1 MQWQETSI
9 ILSTRLFSE
18 NFRRVTVFNSSHG
31 KVSGLLRGVKVP
43 VNRGDLSDVIWKGKT
58 ADQLGTF
65 IIENIFSPFV
75 HAFNSPPEIMAIDT
89 ACTLCYLGIPEK
101 APHQKL
107 YEAFKNFLFSVSRGD
122 KYEWL
127 KDYAFFELIFLSEV
141 GMGLDLKKC
150 AVTKTTENLC
160 YVSPR
165 TGRAVSREV
174 GKKYHDK
181 LFRLPEFFCNH
192 DAEASFFDIY
202 CALEITKHF
211 LSIYFYGINNRELP
225 LSRVQLLQWLENV
238 VEDQGKTYENQ
249 RNSR

>member
-18 NFRRVTVFNSSHG
+18 NFRRVTVFNLSHG

-43 VNRGDLSDVIWKGKT
+43 VNRGDISFATWKGKT
-58 ADQLGTF
+58 SEQLGTF
-65 IIENIFSPFV
+65 IIENVFSPFV
-75 HAFNSPPEIMAIDT
+75 HVFNCPPEIMAIDT
-89 ACTLCYLGIPEK
+89 ACTLCYLGVPEK

-107 YEAFKNFLFSVSRGD
+107 YEALKSFLFSVSSGN

-127 KDYAFFELIFLSEV
+127 KNYAFFELIFLSEV
-141 GMGLDLKKC
+141 GMGLDLTKC
-150 AVTKTTENLC
+150 AVTKSSENLC

-165 TGRAVSREV
+165 TGRAVSRDA
-174 GKKYHDK
+174 GQKYHDK
-181 LFRLPEFFCNH
+181 LFRLPEFFCNY
-192 DAEASFFDIY
+192 DAEASIFDIC
-202 CALEITKHF
+202 CALDITKHF

-225 LSRVQLLQWLENV
+225 LSRIQLVQWLRNI

-249 RNSR
+249 CNN

>member
-1 MQWQETSI
+1 MQWQENSI

-31 KVSGLLRGVKVP
+31 KVSGLLRGLKVP
-43 VNRGDLSDVIWKGKT
+43 VNRGDISSVTWKGKN
-58 ADQLGTF
+58 ADQLGTL

-107 YEAFKNFLFSVSRGD
+107 YEAFKNFLFSVSREN

-141 GMGLDLKKC
+141 GMGLDLTKC
-150 AVTKTTENLC
+150 AVTKSSENLF

-165 TGRAVSREV
+165 TGRAVSREA
-174 GKKYHDK
+174 GEKYHDK
-181 LFRLPEFFCNH
+181 LFLLPEFFYH
-192 DAEASFFDIY
+192 PEAEASIFDIY

-225 LSRVQLLQWLENV
+225 LSRVQLVQWLQDL
-238 VEDQGKTYENQ
+238 VEEQGKTYENQ
-249 RNSR
+249 CNS